1 MSFLLIASAT
11 ILCPHLGKVSVTPS
25 NGRVLLGGV
34 PALVLPDLSTV
45 AGCLFQ
51 VPIGT
56 GTKPQ
61 PCVKVQ
67 WSLPAARVKIN
78 GQPALLQSS
87 SGVCQS
93 VEQIPQGPPTIVL
106 TQVRVRGQ

>member
-1 MSFLLIASAT
+1 MSFLLVANAT
-11 ILCPHLGKVSVTPS
+11 IFCPHLGKVSVTPS
-25 NGRVLLGGV
+25 NSRVLLGGV

-45 AGCLFQ
+45 GGCTFQ

-61 PCVKVQ
+61 PCVKVL
-67 WSLPAARVKIN
+67 WAAPAARVLIN
-78 GQPALLQSS
+78 GQPALLQTS

-93 VEQIPQGPPTIVL
+93 VEGIPQGAPQIAA
-106 TQVRVRGQ
+106 TQVRVSGQ